1 MTPAAHPPDAA
12 RDGADRPSDSAAS
25 PLDAGRDAADRT
37 SDPAA
42 HPAYRREPEPI
53 DRIAPPLAGLLHEQD
68 WQSLTFLH
76 WRVDPDE
83 VAPHLPPGTR
93 PDVFDGSSW
102 VGLIPFRL
110 ANATAPGFHALGP
123 IPYAGTFP
131 EINVRLYSVGPDG
144 RRGVV
149 FSSLESSRLAA
160 VSAAHALFGLPYR
173 WARMSISTAAD
184 GTISYRSER
193 LGRNGFGGGP
203 GPHSRID
210 ARPGTDDRS
219 TDPLALF
226 LTARWGLHTAARP
239 RRPRGRGGRTL
250 FIPNEH
256 PPWPLVDAELRFLD
270 DELLAAA
277 GFPDLASRAP
287 DSVLFSPGIHTAFG
301 RALPAT

>member
-1 MTPAAHPPDAA
+1 MNPPEAVP
-12 RDGADRPSDSAAS
+12 G
-25 PLDAGRDAADRT
+25 
-37 SDPAA
+37 
-42 HPAYRREPEPI
+42 
-53 DRIAPPLAGLLHEQD
+53 AGLTAAAPLSRTAPVMPGILHEQD

-76 WRVDPDE
+76 WRVDPAE

-93 PDVFDGSSW
+93 PDIFDGSAW

-110 ANATAPGFHALGP
+110 AHATAPGFRALGP

-131 EINVRLYSVGPDG
+131 EINVRLYSVDETG

-160 VSAAHALFGLPYR
+160 VSAAHVLFGLPYR
-173 WARMSISTAAD
+173 WARMSISTNAD
-184 GTISYRSER
+184 GVISYRSER
-193 LGRNGFGGGP
+193 RGDLGFGGRP

-210 ARPGTDDRS
+210 ARPGTVDRS
-219 TDPLALF
+219 TDELAVF
-226 LTARWGLHTAARP
+226 LTARWGLHIA
-239 RRPRGRGGRTL
+239 RGGRTR

-256 PPWPLVDAELRFLD
+256 APWQVVDAELDFLD

-277 GFPDLASRAP
+277 GFPQLASRAP

-301 RALPAT
+301 RALPS